1 MKEYRRKKHDYLGM
15 DLDLSLYGEIRVTIT
30 DYLKKIVS
38 GFTETIQGIV
48 NPSSREPIHSE
59 VIHL

>member
-1 MKEYRRKKHDYLGM
+1 M